1 MLENLN
7 LFLSLININNMH
19 RTRHILPIS
28 RTCIWVRCG
37 RCGVSWHRRAP
48 AYDVILPDFGSVISL
63 ISNDFTFP
71 NTFLKYADGT
81 NLLVPQNSPVFL
93 EEEFAYIID
102 WSFNNKLT
110 VNTSKTK
117 EPVFRHS
124 RFTNKLPPFLHD
136 IQRIDSIKLF
146 GVYLSHTL
154 SPDQHINHLL
164 SQCNQR
170 LYLVSQL
177 KSQNISAQCL
187 DIIFQALILAK
198 ITYAVPSFAG
208 LISVTF
214 RSKINKFF
222 HKAHSVDLPL
232 HSLTF
237 RV

>member
-1 MLENLN
+1 MTLFFWSLKIILFPWKKNL
-7 LFLSLININNMH
+7 
-19 RTRHILPIS
+19 HILLIDLS
-28 RTCIWVRCG
+28 TINSQSTHQKLKKLSFV
-37 RCGVSWHRRAP
+37 AP
-48 AYDVILPDFGSVISL
+48 AFQINFFHLFFLTFSELIPLSSL
-63 ISNDFTFP
+63 
-71 NTFLKYADGT
+71 
-81 NLLVPQNSPVFL
+81 
-93 EEEFAYIID
+93 
-102 WSFNNKLT
+102 
-110 VNTSKTK
+110 
-117 EPVFRHS
+117 H
-124 RFTNKLPPFLHD
+124 
-136 IQRIDSIKLF
+136 

-198 ITYAVPSFAG
+198 ITYAIPSFAG